1 MFETVNRGMAAKRH
15 LFRFVIDRT
24 AEVHRGET
32 TIPCQL
38 VDLTEKGVRLRVEG
52 TFGIGEEL
60 HLQFPLT
67 EGELFTC
74 VIRVTYGQP
83 PHLGAVIVRTTPE
96 QQKRLS
102 DFIEQVSALNMPGF

>member
-1 MFETVNRGMAAKRH
+1 MFKTVNRGMAAKRH
-15 LFRFVIDRT
+15 LFRFAIDRT
-24 AEVHRGET
+24 AEVRRGET

-38 VDLTEKGVRLRVEG
+38 VDLTEKGIRLRVEG

-67 EGELFTC
+67 EGELFHC
-74 VIRVTYGQP
+74 VIQVTYNQP
-83 PHLGAVIVRTTPE
+83 PHVGAVIVCTTPE

-102 DFIEQVSALNMPGF
+102 DFIEQVSALNMTGF